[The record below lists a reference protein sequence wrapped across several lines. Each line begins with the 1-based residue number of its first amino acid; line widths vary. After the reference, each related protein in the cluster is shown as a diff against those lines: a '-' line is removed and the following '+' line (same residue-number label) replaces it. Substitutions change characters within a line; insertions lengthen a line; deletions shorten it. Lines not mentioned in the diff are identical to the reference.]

1 MNNIKLPT
9 GICCAG
15 HITKDKIITP
25 EGEFY
30 MAGGTAFYFSHA
42 IKRFDD
48 ISFSL
53 KTIVGYQEKNEI
65 EKLRSDGVN
74 ISVSFC
80 ESSVYFENIYK
91 EDYEER
97 KQHVLSKAAPFTIES
112 LRNIDAGIVHL
123 GTLLADD
130 FSIEAIQFIAQKA
143 MVSIDSQG
151 FLREVRGT
159 DVFPVNWKQKN
170 TVLKCIHFLKANE
183 HELEVLTETKNIKE
197 GIEKLY
203 EWGVKEVIVTL
214 GGAGSIIFD
223 GTNYN
228 LVPAYKP
235 KKMMDTTGCGDTY
248 MAGYLYKRALGSGIE
263 DAGKFAAA
271 IATLKIEH
279 YGPFS
284 GGKEEILNCI
294 KQYQYSKPVL

>member
-1 MNNIKLPT
+1 MHNIKLPI

-30 MAGGTAFYFSHA
+30 MAGGTAYYFSHA

-65 EKLRSDGVN
+65 EKLLNEGVDV
-74 ISVSFC
+74 SVSFC
-80 ESSVYFENIYK
+80 ESSVYFENIYQ
-91 EDYEER
+91 EDYETR
-97 KQHVLSKAAPFTIES
+97 NQHVLSKASPFTVES
-112 LRNIDAGIVHL
+112 LRDIDAGIVHL

-130 FSIEAIQFIAQKA
+130 FSDDAIQFIAQKA

-170 TVLKCIHFLKANE
+170 TVLKDIHFLKANE

-197 GIEKLY
+197 GIDSLY
-203 EWGVKEVIVTL
+203 KSGVKEVIVTL
-214 GGAGSIIFD
+214 GGAGSIIYD
-223 GTNYN
+223 GTYY
-228 LVPAYKP
+228 LIPAYKP
-235 KKMMDTTGCGDTY
+235 RKVTDTTGCGDTY